1 MNINDTASQVELNK
15 GIIQRYFEA
24 YNSKNEAIFE
34 DIMSPEW
41 SDHTG
46 PPGRGI
52 DVAKTDLRFSLS
64 KFDDINYTIEEMIAS
79 AAYPDLVGTY
89 WKGSLTPNAAT
100 SETVRSSKIINY
112 SGMSIYRLQNGKMT
126 EMWHVIEGW
135 PLKVAFEQKGKDKMM
150 VQDTRKQSLAYSI
163 FALVLVLTLAT
174 SLIAFPFQMI
184 KVVEAVVGEENGY
197 DINTGIVATSLTTA
211 NSSMPNAGT
220 ITSQN
225 ATTQPSSSSSRANN
239 QLAIPEAAV
248 GPTISPEKG
257 YFVEEIRDG
266 LYWITDGSYNTMF
279 LVTDE
284 GIVAIDAP
292 PSIGANYLKA
302 ISEVTDKP
310 ITYVI
315 YSHSHLDHIGAA
327 ASIFPE
333 NATYI
338 AHEKVAEELQ
348 RAQNRVQT
356 TTEADSHFP
365 PAQLPAYN
373 VSQLPPIPTETFTQ
387 NYTLRVGNQTLLLN
401 YHGNNHEEGNIF
413 IYAPQQR
420 TLMLVD
426 IIFPGWVPFAYLALA
441 EDVYG
446 YVQAHDMVLNDYD
459 FDTFVG
465 GHLTRLGTKE
475 DVQIQR
481 QFVTD
486 LINASNRANQN
497 VTFGDILQ
505 KVGGPTNN
513 VWAIFNTYLDTTA
526 EQCVNEM
533 LPKWQ
538 HRLGGAEEFTF
549 SHCWTMTESLR
560 IEPTTKTLE
569 RQQQ

>member
-1 MNINDTASQVELNK
+1 
-15 GIIQRYFEA
+15 
-24 YNSKNEAIFE
+24 
-34 DIMSPEW
+34 
-41 SDHTG
+41 
-46 PPGRGI
+46 
-52 DVAKTDLRFSLS
+52 
-64 KFDDINYTIEEMIAS
+64 
-79 AAYPDLVGTY
+79 
-89 WKGSLTPNAAT
+89 
-100 SETVRSSKIINY
+100 
-112 SGMSIYRLQNGKMT
+112 MSIYRLQNGKMT

-150 VQDTRKQSLAYSI
+150 VQVTRKQSLAYSI

-284 GIVAIDAP
+284 GVVAVDAP
-292 PSIGANYLKA
+292 PSIGANYLRA
-302 ISEVTDKP
+302 ISEVTDQP

-338 AHEKVAEELQ
+338 AHEAIAQELQ
-348 RAQNRVQT
+348 RAHSGLQMTNT
-356 TTEADSHFP
+356 TAEEEAESHFH
-365 PAQLPAYN
+365 PAQIPAYN
-373 VSQLPPIPTETFTQ
+373 VSQLPQIPTETFTQ
-387 NYTLRVGNQTLLLN
+387 NHTLQVGNQTLLLN

-413 IYAPQQR
+413 IYAPAQR

-426 IIFPGWVPFAYLALA
+426 VIFPGWVPFVYLALA

-446 YVQAHDMVLNDYD
+446 YIQAHDTVLN
-459 FDTFVG
+459 
-465 GHLTRLGTKE
+465 
-475 DVQIQR
+475 
-481 QFVTD
+481 
-486 LINASNRANQN
+486 N
-497 VTFGDILQ
+497 
-505 KVGGPTNN
+505 
-513 VWAIFNTYLDTTA
+513 
-526 EQCVNEM
+526 
-533 LPKWQ
+533 
-538 HRLGGAEEFTF
+538 
-549 SHCWTMTESLR
+549 
-560 IEPTTKTLE
+560 
-569 RQQQ
+569 